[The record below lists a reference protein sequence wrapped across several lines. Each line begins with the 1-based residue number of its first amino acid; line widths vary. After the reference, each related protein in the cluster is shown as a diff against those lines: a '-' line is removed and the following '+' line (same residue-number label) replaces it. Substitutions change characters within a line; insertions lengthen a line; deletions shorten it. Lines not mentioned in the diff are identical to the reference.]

1 MAEYQF
7 PGRPEKLDRK
17 VIITW
22 PQPMAGTVRPW
33 AVTITDADT
42 GEQIS
47 TVSKA
52 VLEVHLDAADALTWA
67 AVEAFA
73 AEDGTLV
80 TGSAGIALEAGDS
93 VRTRVFAFEVTE
105 MRVALPAVLGGE
117 ATVHGFAPAGGRPE
131 PRRFQYHVGA
141 QCGTPN
147 LDGTCGCRI
156 ASGAGGHE

>member
-42 GEQIS
+42 GELIS

-67 AVEAFA
+67 AVKAFA

-80 TGSAGIALEAGDS
+80 TGSAGHKFATWPDGTPRA
-93 VRTRVFAFEVTE
+93 RVFAFEVAE
-105 MRVALPAVLGGE
+105 MRVAPPATLGGE
-117 ATVHGFAPAGGRPE
+117 ATVHGFAPAGGR
-131 PRRFQYHVGA
+131 Q
-141 QCGTPN
+141 
-147 LDGTCGCRI
+147 I